1 MRVVIIATGMEG
13 EPIEALSQM
22 AQHKHKILN
31 IEEGDSVY
39 LAITASAN
47 MEVIIANTLNELVR
61 AGAHIIP
68 NNKKFM
74 PLVMVV
80 WKN

>member
-1 MRVVIIATGMEG
+1 MEG

-22 AQHKHKILN
+22 AQQKHRIMN

-39 LAITASAN
+39 LAIRSL
-47 MEVIIANTLNELVR
+47 IWKLSFDTLNELVR
-61 AGAHIIP
+61 AGAYIILTI
-68 NNKKFM
+68 KRFM
-74 PLVMVV
+74 HLVMVA